1 MHKDPTNYGSGAER
15 EKMSTKTT
23 ATETIKRALPPYNP
37 PYKTE
42 KREVPEEV
50 RKDVQRY
57 LNDLEMRR
65 RTLRH

>member
-1 MHKDPTNYGSGAER
+1 
-15 EKMSTKTT
+15 MSTKTT

-42 KREVPEEV
+42 KREVLEEV

-65 RTLRH
+65 RTLSH